1 MGHVKTVIDLLKRKT
16 AQSIPA
22 APASPKV
29 YDLPGLKGFSGP
41 TPEQLITYKKEYN
54 LLLEEKRKYEGLL
67 SQKPLKKEDRQQ
79 YKAGLRNAKERLE
92 DYAMRIGPLK
102 PSETENGFPE
112 VKSDAK

>member
-16 AQSIPA
+16 AQSVPA

-41 TPEQLITYKKEYN
+41 TPEQLIMYKKEFN
-54 LLLEEKRKYEGLL
+54 LHLEDKRKYQGLL
-67 SQKPLKKEDRQQ
+67 SQKPLKKEERQE
-79 YKAGLRNAKERLE
+79 YKAGLRNAKERLQ
-92 DYAMRIGPLK
+92 DYALKIGRLK